1 MIYIMFYFFYKKRKS
16 ALKWKDEKKDI
27 WQGPKILL
35 NLSFLSLEYFWRFLD
50 SQIQKFNGFEIL
62 VKFNFFITHVFTVVW
77 TDSKCWGVR
86 LSECRSDNSL
96 LYSRMNSLK
105 EDSTF
110 CLDGGGV
117 MKSYSQDGEKS
128 FSRLRRK
135 YRR

>member
-1 MIYIMFYFFYKKRKS
+1 MIYIICSIFFYKNLKSVEMKR
-16 ALKWKDEKKDI
+16 WKKTYPDL
-27 WQGPKILL
+27 KILF
-35 NLSFLSLEYFWRFLD
+35 NLSFLSQEYFWRFLD
-50 SQIQKFNGFEIL
+50 SLPELKIQWIWNS
-62 VKFNFFITHVFTVVW
+62 VFFITHVLTVVW
-77 TDSKCWGVR
+77 TDSKCWDVR

-110 CLDGGGV
+110 GLDGGGV